1 MKKSYIVL
9 TVLAMAALV
18 SCQENEINYKPL
30 EKGEVGFYLKGART
44 TKAGDV
50 ATVKGVTLPL
60 GNDGRGNS
68 FVLEQTITDLDAMG
82 PETKGT
88 PAYTE
93 NVIDLYGGKFTAT
106 VIGKNG
112 TYEEKGEFVYDS
124 AYKKFIRKYDNDL
137 WDNAALTFYMWMPG
151 ALDASVNSGN
161 GIAVSNLSGG
171 KITFSYDGSGLLA
184 ASADSVLAKD
194 MTDLLF
200 TSRSFSGK
208 GTGNGQYNEKEGAD
222 VLFHHVFTGVKFA
235 SSNPAE
241 DDATIKINEVIFR
254 GLQDKGTCVV
264 TPAAE
269 GGSYSDDPTNYSS
282 ASTSVWTPASS
293 PVSGTS
299 YSTGAISGFADY
311 SKSTYTFPDSFTAKG
326 KDGKSTG
333 DRNFNDDNASQTLW
347 IMPQTIGSDVKL
359 TIKYTI
365 TRDGVEEPG
374 EWTIDFGDYLSKTGT
389 QIELKAGQL
398 HTFYIKIDDVNV
410 MIEDEVDATDEE
422 KNNVVITNTGSVDA
436 FIRAAIIGQWLDEEG
451 NPVFGFQDGLT
462 DYFEVDSWYDDQFGE
477 GVDKTETIHHGSFSD
492 LAGYSD
498 KIHGTTYANPL
509 NGWLLCDDGFYYYTE
524 VVEAGKDAGGSLFT
538 SYKVNPD
545 FPRNVDT
552 GVTNH
557 EIYFQLEISTQAVS
571 AKMTAE
577 KEGKSNYTWDAA
589 WERALGYKPVKK

>member
-1 MKKSYIVL
+1 MEDSIMKKSYIVL
-9 TVLAMAALV
+9 TVLALAALV

-30 EKGEVGFYLKGART
+30 EKGEVGFYLKEART
-44 TKAGDV
+44 TKAGGV

-60 GNDGRGNS
+60 GNDGRGHS

-82 PETKGT
+82 PDTKGT

-112 TYEEKGEFVYDS
+112 TYEENGEFVYDD

-151 ALDASVNSGN
+151 DLDASVNSGN

-171 KITFSYDGSGLLA
+171 KITFTYDGSGLLA

-208 GTGNGQYNEKEGAD
+208 GTGDGQYNEKEGAD

-235 SSNPAE
+235 SSNSS
-241 DDATIKINEVIFR
+241 DDDETIKINEVLFR

-269 GGSYSDDPTNYSS
+269 DGSYSDDPDIYSS

-299 YSTGAISGFADY
+299 YSTGAIADAFADY
-311 SKSTYTFPDSFTAKG
+311 SASDFTFPGSFTAAG
-326 KDGKSTG
+326 S
-333 DRNFNDDNASQTLW
+333 DRNFNDDNASQTFW
-347 IMPQTIGSDVKL
+347 IMPQTIGSGVKL

-374 EWTIDFGDYLSKTGT
+374 EWTIDFGDYLSKTDT

-410 MIEDEVDATDEE
+410 MIEDNVTNTT
-422 KNNVVITNTGSVDA
+422 KNGVVITNTGSVDA
-436 FIRAAIIGQWLDEEG
+436 YIRASIIGQWLDNDE
-451 NPVFGFQDGLT
+451 NPVFGFVDNIT
-462 DYFEVDSWYDDQFGE
+462 DYEQTDSWYDDQFGAGE
-477 GVDKTETIHHGSFSD
+477 DETSRVSHGTFVG
-492 LAGYSD
+492 LAGY
-498 KIHGTTYANPL
+498 KGGTNPL
-509 NGWLLCDDGFYYYTE
+509 NNWMLCPDGFYYYQN
-524 VVEAGKDAGGSLFT
+524 VVATGEAAGDALFT
-538 SYKVNPD
+538 SYTINPD
-545 FPRNVDT
+545 FPQFVRVGSNT
-552 GVTNH
+552 YPIH
-557 EIYFQLEISTQAVS
+557 FQLEISTQAVS
-571 AKMTAE
+571 ARMPAE
-577 KEGKSNYTWDAA
+577 KNGETNYTWKEA
-589 WERALGYKPVKK
+589 WKKALGYDPEIGPTE